1 MRKRP
6 SGRPVQ
12 SRRMPDE
19 AFDVAVIGGGSAGY
33 VGAIRGAQLGLKVAV
48 IEKEKVGGTCLHRGC
63 IPTKSFLHSSEL
75 AHQIHTAGVLGLK
88 TDGLQV
94 DWPAVIKRKEAV
106 VNQLWKGTEFLLKK
120 NKVTMFQG
128 EGVIES
134 EHKVTIKDSG
144 QAINAKNLVVAT
156 GSRPKSLPGLEMD
169 GNRVINSDH
178 AVKLDQMPKSIVIVG
193 AGAVGTE
200 FACVFNGYG
209 ADVTLIEFLPTLL
222 PQEDAEVGQQLA
234 KILSKRGIKVL
245 TGTQVQPET
254 MKRADGQVQLS
265 AKSKDGSQSVQGERV
280 LVAVGRE
287 GITKGF
293 GLEKL
298 DIQIEKGFIKTDEHY
313 RTGHPNVYAAGDV
326 IGNFLLAHVA
336 YYECEHVMEHIAGK
350 DPKPLDY
357 NRVPRATYSYPEV
370 ASLGL
375 SEKQAKEQGLKVKV
389 GKFPLVGNAKAVI
402 LGETEGFVKIIAD
415 EETGDLLGVFILG
428 PDATDLISETALAKL
443 LESTPWEI
451 GASIHPHPTVSES
464 VKEAALAVD
473 GVAIHV

>member
-1 MRKRP
+1 
-6 SGRPVQ
+6 
-12 SRRMPDE
+12 MPDE

-48 IEKEKVGGTCLHRGC
+48 IEKEKLGGTCLHRGC

-75 AHQIHTAGVLGLK
+75 VHQLRTGGVLGLK
-88 TDGLQV
+88 SDGLEV
-94 DWPAVIKRKEAV
+94 DWPVVLKRKQSV
-106 VNQLWKGTEFLLKK
+106 VDQLWRGVEFLVKK
-120 NKVTMFQG
+120 NKITVFKG

-134 EHKVTIKDSG
+134 EHKVTVKESG
-144 QAINAKNLVVAT
+144 EVVNAKNLIVAT
-156 GSRPKSLPGLEMD
+156 GSRPKSLPGLDMD

-178 AVKLDQMPKSIVIVG
+178 AVNLERQPKSILIVG

-200 FACVFNGYG
+200 FACVYNGYG
-209 ADVTLIEFLPTLL
+209 AEVTLIEFLPTLL
-222 PQEDAEVGQQLA
+222 PAEDAEVGQQLA
-234 KILSKRGIKVL
+234 KILSKRGITVM
-245 TGTQVQPET
+245 TGAQVQPST
-254 MKRADGQVQLS
+254 LKS
-265 AKSKDGSQSVQGERV
+265 ANGTTSVDVKSGDQTKTVSAERL

-287 GITKGF
+287 GITDGF

-298 DIQIEKGFIKTDEHY
+298 DIQIERGYIKTDEHY

-336 YYECEHVMEHIAGK
+336 YYEGEHIMEVIAGNN
-350 DPKPLDY
+350 PKPLDY
-357 NRVPRATYSYPEV
+357 NRVPRATYSYPQV

-375 SEKQAKEQGLKVKV
+375 SEAQARERGVKVKV
-389 GKFPLVGNAKAVI
+389 GKFPLVGNAKSVI
-402 LGETEGFVKIIAD
+402 LGETEGFVKIISD
-415 EETGDLLGVFILG
+415 EETGDLVGVFILG
-428 PDATDLISETALAKL
+428 PNATELISETALAKL

-473 GVAIHV
+473 GVAIHI

>member
-1 MRKRP
+1 
-6 SGRPVQ
+6 
-12 SRRMPDE
+12 MPDE

-75 AHQIHTAGVLGLK
+75 AHQIHSAGVLGIN
-88 TDGLQV
+88 TDGLRI
-94 DWPAVIKRKEAV
+94 DWPAVLKRKEAV
-106 VNQLWKGTEFLLKK
+106 VNQLWRGTEFLLKK
-120 NKVTMFQG
+120 NKVTVFQG

-134 EHKVTIKDSG
+134 EHKVVVKDSG
-144 QAINAKNLVVAT
+144 QVINAKNVVVAT
-156 GSRPKSLPGLEMD
+156 GSRPKSL
-169 GNRVINSDH
+169 
-178 AVKLDQMPKSIVIVG
+178 VIVG

-200 FACVFNGYG
+200 FACVYNGYG
-209 ADVTLIEFLPTLL
+209 AEVTLIEFLPTLL
-222 PQEDAEVGQQLA
+222 PLEDADVGQQLA
-234 KILSKRGIKVL
+234 KVLGKRGVKVM
-245 TGTQVQPET
+245 TGAQVQPDT
-254 MKRADGQVQLS
+254 MKSANGKMTVQVKTGDQ
-265 AKSKDGSQSVQGERV
+265 SQTVEGERL

-287 GITKGF
+287 GITDGF

-298 DIQIEKGFIKTDEHY
+298 DIQIEKGYIKTDEHY

-357 NRVPRATYSYPEV
+357 NRVPRATYSYPQV

-375 SEKQAKEQGLKVKV
+375 SEQQAKEQGLKVKV

-428 PDATDLISETALAKL
+428 PNATDLISETALAKL

-451 GASIHPHPTVSES
+451 GALIHPHPTVSES
-464 VKEAALAVD
+464 VREAALAVD
-473 GVAIHV
+473 GLAIHV